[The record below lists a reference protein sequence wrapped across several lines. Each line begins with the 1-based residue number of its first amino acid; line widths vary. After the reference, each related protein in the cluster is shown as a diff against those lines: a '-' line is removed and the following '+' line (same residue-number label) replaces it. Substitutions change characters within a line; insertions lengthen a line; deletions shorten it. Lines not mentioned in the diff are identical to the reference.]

1 MTTQDTGKISRSLV
15 LYIHPLVALV
25 SNHNTQQT
33 EDCLDISNC
42 SQKLIGFDS
51 QICSLYKVFLRSFQ
65 HVYHTLVYV
74 QKGLNSHDI
83 RKRWYVPFCD
93 ARFHSCLK
101 WSLRPY
107 IYRSKNSSYFHLN
120 MLHRIENYVNRLKL
134 DSQLVFLLFS
144 KTT

>member
-1 MTTQDTGKISRSLV
+1 M
-15 LYIHPLVALV
+15 ALV

-107 IYRSKNSSYFHLN
+107 IYRSKIAVTFILICFTGSKIMSTGSNLTLSLFFYSFRKLPDC
-120 MLHRIENYVNRLKL
+120 LKISPL
-134 DSQLVFLLFS
+134 Y
-144 KTT
+144 TTKDLS